1 MASGQLIIK
10 PKMERL
16 TEKDGMH
23 FSFVFGILQDQQG
36 FIWLAGAEG
45 ISRYD
50 GYRFLTL
57 THSPNDSTTLYENY
71 INGMTLDPEGNIW
84 LAHLH
89 GKISVLNPETL
100 TVRRIKVKE
109 AGDAPIGTFYFD
121 SKKTLWLYIA
131 GKGLHEYVYENG
143 HDKFTP
149 WGLLPNM
156 PKGASPSEISV
167 YQGITVIREDEHH
180 QIWLGTNNGLY
191 RLDQKNRKIIHVS
204 PVSDRGYE
212 NAFVHTILQQGDSV
226 FWMSSYGEGII
237 RYNRITGKYKS
248 HLFEKGFRGT
258 HNVIYSAVWRNDEEI
273 FFHTNGLASFN
284 TRTRQYTFLY
294 DTSQLD
300 LINLGAVLK
309 DRNGII
315 WVSSTNGLLK
325 YEVETSAFTFNHL
338 KVTQS
343 ENRGNYLITGV
354 LNDRETGRK
363 IIGTSF
369 ADGLHVLDT
378 QGRDKVLRVPV
389 NPAGEPYQFVRSV
402 KQFSDGRILVLTRD
416 NLLELTPD
424 NELKII
430 PEPTRLLPTGTV
442 PYLYRFIE
450 TRNGDI
456 WIASSRNG
464 LIHFQKSNNRWARVT
479 RENSNLTSNYIVE
492 LEEDSKGALWL
503 AYSSHGLGYF
513 NPATGEAKNFTHS
526 DSDSTTLISDQSND
540 LTIDHADRVWVAALE
555 GISVYDQSRKTF
567 KRLDKASGMPV
578 QAVYS
583 VATDNEGNVWGTG
596 NSRVIAIR
604 PDFSV
609 AEFGYYEGLSGTYP
623 DFTLIKGDDEEM
635 FMGGTSGY
643 FSFKPRMA
651 VSKPT
656 IVSPL
661 VITEATIGKKSILH
675 FEDKGISL
683 SYDSN
688 HVQLSFAALNFMAGK
703 NVFEYRMDGL
713 DKTWSETRL
722 NRVTYSGLP
731 SGEFVFRVRLKGEDS
746 HEATLRISVSTP
758 FWNTVWFRSLV
769 VVIALGAILTLYEL
783 RSHQIRKEEKLKSD
797 FNQQLAEAETKALK
811 AQMSP
816 HFIFNSLNSI
826 NRYIIKAEPE
836 KASLYLTKFSKLIRL
851 ILDNSNQKI
860 ISLEQEL
867 LALTLYIE
875 LEAIRF
881 SEKFTFKIT
890 VAPDISPNSIGIP
903 PMIIQPFVEN
913 AIWHGLLHKGTSGHI
928 DIEFERFP
936 GGLKCTVTDNGVGR
950 KKAAE
955 LKSKSVNKEKSYGM
969 QITRD
974 RLNML
979 DKDGKTPH
987 VEVINL
993 EDEQGNALGTKVV
1006 VKIIGAE
1013 LEPEF

>member
-1 MASGQLIIK
+1 M
-10 PKMERL
+10 
-16 TEKDGMH
+16 D
-23 FSFVFGILQDQQG
+23 FSFVFGVLQDQRG

-45 ISRYD
+45 VSRYD
-50 GYRFLTL
+50 GYGFLTL
-57 THSPNDSTTLYENY
+57 THNPNDSTTLYENY
-71 INGMTLDPEGNIW
+71 INGLTLDPDGNIW
-84 LAHLH
+84 FSHPH
-89 GKISVLNPETL
+89 GNISVLNPETL
-100 TVRRIKVKE
+100 QVRRIKVKE
-109 AGDAPIGTFYFD
+109 AGDAPIGVLFFD
-121 SKKTLWLYIA
+121 SSKKLWLYIA
-131 GKGLHEYVYENG
+131 GKGLHEYSYENG

-156 PKGASPSEISV
+156 PKGASPAEILV
-167 YQGITVIREDEHH
+167 YQGITTIHEDEQHR
-180 QIWLGTNNGLY
+180 IWLGSNNGLY
-191 RLDQKNRKIIHVS
+191 RLDQQNRKIIHVS

-212 NAFVHTILQQGDSV
+212 NAFVHRILPQGDSV
-226 FWMSSYGEGII
+226 FWLSSYGEGII
-237 RYNRITGKYKS
+237 EYNRFTGKYKS
-248 HLFEKGFRGT
+248 YLYEKGFRGT
-258 HNVIYSAVWRNDEEI
+258 HNVIYSAVWKNDEEI
-273 FFHTNGLASFN
+273 LFHTNGLASFN

-325 YEVETSAFTFNHL
+325 YEVETSAFTFHHL

-354 LNDRETGRK
+354 LNDPETGRK

-369 ADGLHVLDT
+369 ADGLHVFDT
-378 QGRDKVLRVPV
+378 RGRDKVLRVPI

-402 KQFSDGRILVLTRD
+402 KKLSDGRILVLTRD
-416 NLLELTPD
+416 NLLELTAN
-424 NELKII
+424 NELEII
-430 PEPTRLLPTGTV
+430 PEPTRLLPPGNV

-450 TRNGDI
+450 ARNGDI

-464 LIHFQKSNNRWARVT
+464 LIHYQKADNTWKLLT
-479 RENSNLTSNYIVE
+479 TENSKLASNHIVE
-492 LEEDSKGALWL
+492 LEEDSKGILWF
-503 AYSSHGLGYF
+503 AYSTHGLGNL
-513 NPATGEAKNFTHS
+513 NPATGEAEHFTHS
-526 DSDSTTLISDQSND
+526 DTDSTSIISNQSND
-540 LTIDHADRVWVAALE
+540 LTIDHADRIWVSALE
-555 GISVYDQSRKTF
+555 GISVYDQALKRF
-567 KRLDKASGMPV
+567 KRLNKASGMPV

-604 PDFSV
+604 PDLSV
-609 AEFGYYEGLSGTYP
+609 SEFGYYEGLSGTYP
-623 DFTLIKGDDEEM
+623 DFTLIKNDSEEM

-643 FSFKPRMA
+643 FSFRPQEALSKSR
-651 VSKPT
+651 VS
-656 IVSPL
+656 SPM
-661 VITEATIGKKSILH
+661 VVTEATIGKNTILH
-675 FEDKGISL
+675 FDDTGIQL
-683 SYDSN
+683 GYDSN
-688 HVQLSFAALNFMAGK
+688 HVELSFAALNFLGGK
-703 NVFEYRMDGL
+703 NVYEYQMDGL
-713 DKTWSETRL
+713 DKNWSETTS
-722 NRVTYSGLP
+722 NHVTYSGLP
-731 SGEFVFRVRLKGEDS
+731 SGEFTFRVRLKGEDS
-746 HEATLRISVSTP
+746 NEATLRISVSTP

-783 RSHQIRKEEKLKSD
+783 RSRQIRKEEKLKSD

-881 SEKFTFKIT
+881 SEKFTFRIT
-890 VAPDISPNSIGIP
+890 VAPDISPNSMGIP

-913 AIWHGLLHKGTSGHI
+913 AIWHGLLHKGTPGHI

-936 GGLKCTVTDNGVGR
+936 GGLKCTITDNGVGR

-955 LKSKSVNKEKSYGM
+955 LKSKSINKEKSYGM

-974 RLNML
+974 RLSML

-993 EDEQGNALGTKVV
+993 EDEQGNALGTKVI

-1013 LEPEF
+1013 LEPDF